1 MWHMLL
7 YPFHIYKL
15 LKLNL
20 TLQFSKLK
28 KQVVA
33 YFGL

>member
-1 MWHMLL
+1 MLL
-7 YPFHIYKL
+7 YPFYIYSL
-15 LKLNL
+15 PKLNL
-20 TLQFSKLK
+20 GLQSSTLK